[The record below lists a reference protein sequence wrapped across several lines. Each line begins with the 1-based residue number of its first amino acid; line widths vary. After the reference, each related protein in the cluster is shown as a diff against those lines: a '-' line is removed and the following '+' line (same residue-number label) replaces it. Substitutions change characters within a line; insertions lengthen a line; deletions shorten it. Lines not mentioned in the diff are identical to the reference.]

1 MTDIGA
7 SSSSPSK
14 DDKPV
19 IVRVKRKA
27 YHSPLEAFWLEIN
40 ERPLKRQLLGLEKLS
55 ISDTPQQVKG
65 LKPKKVFVQHVE
77 TISSSEDTIDVLQSF
92 VPNSVDGHESK
103 AKNDERRHTFKTEN
117 KQDKLLVK
125 AKQKQEVLS
134 KNARFEQIWRSRKGK
149 KEEMRDQA
157 LREMCQVYD
166 VVRVDVEETMKEVH
180 EQESDTDLEDHRI
193 MSTYLPL
200 LREFIPSAAAEI
212 ESDIHDYMSQRG
224 SKDDYV
230 YDLYA
235 VKDDINVTE
244 EDASNPFPLVQ
255 VDGDDEFYA
264 GPVAS
269 NSESDDSNAED
280 NPLNDY
286 PDEETSEDDEDD
298 SGSKTS
304 NDESEERDS
313 ETASNK
319 SSEPEDSDH
328 RNWLEDADPLYE
340 DYMCGDDDGDDEAP
354 EFQANL
360 QIPIDLFVSKS
371 NGADGG
377 DGLRFTDSSG
387 NLVFRVE
394 RQSPESS
401 HKRVLVDASGN
412 RLIYI
417 HHKQNGSWQGFT
429 GNNSEEKDLLF
440 RVERTL
446 NAFNRTEFKVFPI
459 GENGGEDSKS
469 DFQMK
474 GSPFY
479 RSCTIYKGNSVL
491 AQVFTLPQELAVPP
505 KASLK

>member
-149 KEEMRDQA
+149 KEEKHDQA
-157 LREMCQVYD
+157 LRKMCQVYD

-180 EQESDTDLEDHRI
+180 EQDSDTDLEDHRI

-212 ESDIHDYMSQRG
+212 ESDIHNYMSQRG

-255 VDGDDEFYA
+255 VNDDDEFYA
-264 GPVAS
+264 GPVVS

-286 PDEETSEDDEDD
+286 PDEETSEDDDED

-304 NDESEERDS
+304 NDESEERDNES
-313 ETASNK
+313 ASNK

-328 RNWLEDADPLYE
+328 QNWLEDADPLYE
-340 DYMCGDDDGDDEAP
+340 DYMCGDDDDGEG
-354 EFQANL
+354 E
-360 QIPIDLFVSKS
+360 
-371 NGADGG
+371 GGG
-377 DGLRFTDSSG
+377 DAYYCDDDVRDNDDQRWS
-387 NLVFRVE
+387 
-394 RQSPESS
+394 
-401 HKRVLVDASGN
+401 
-412 RLIYI
+412 
-417 HHKQNGSWQGFT
+417 
-429 GNNSEEKDLLF
+429 
-440 RVERTL
+440 
-446 NAFNRTEFKVFPI
+446 
-459 GENGGEDSKS
+459 
-469 DFQMK
+469 
-474 GSPFY
+474 Y
-479 RSCTIYKGNSVL
+479 R
-491 AQVFTLPQELAVPP
+491 
-505 KASLK
+505 